1 MTSTSGNGEIIA
13 LIPAYNEARF
23 IGDVVKG
30 AARHVPVVVI
40 DDGSSDGTGGA
51 AALAGAKV
59 VAQARNQ
66 GKGKALLT
74 GFDYAIGR
82 GVDAAITLDAD
93 GQHDPDEIPLFIE
106 AFRAGKGDIIIGKRQ
121 YSQMPAKSQ
130 FGNRVGSFFLRLAMG
145 RPVPDN
151 QSGYR
156 LFSRRAMQAGAA
168 HQHSLRGRG
177 GDAAA
182 GGFRR
187 ADGRLGADQDDLQ
200 RKEEP
205 LPARAGQRP
214 LLQDDLAH
222 LARPQARELR
232 LMEKLL
238 GVLML

>member
-1 MTSTSGNGEIIA
+1 MTSPSGTGEIIA
-13 LIPAYNEARF
+13 IIPAYNEARF
-23 IGDVVKG
+23 IGEVVKG
-30 AARHVPVVVI
+30 ASRHVPVVVI

-59 VAQARNQ
+59 VAHARNQ

-74 GFDYAIGR
+74 GFDYAINR

-156 LFSRRAMQAGAA
+156 LFSQCAMQEVRPTSSRFEAEVEM
-168 HQHSLRGRG
+168 LL
-177 GDAAA
+177 
-182 GGFRR
+182 R
-187 ADGRLGADQDDLQ
+187 ADFAGLTVGWVPIKTIYNEKKSHFRPVEDSLLFFKMTW
-200 RKEEP
+200 RIWR
-205 LPARAGQRP
+205 ARMRGSF
-214 LLQDDLAH
+214 D
-222 LARPQARELR
+222 
-232 LMEKLL
+232 
-238 GVLML
+238 